1 MKLNQIFSNAPEIEI
16 EQLSIDSRLP
26 MKNAIFFCLNG
37 IKYDGHD
44 YVDEA
49 IDNGA
54 IVIIYEKPI
63 ETKRNAIYVKVN
75 SVNDS
80 LRKIAD
86 VFYNYPN
93 DGINE
98 YVVSGCYGR
107 SSVTN
112 IMRHFLNKKSK
123 CGYIGIFGINYN
135 QTQLSLTF
143 PALTSLDNLKM
154 LSRMKKENIKNC
166 VFESSPI
173 SLYYKKM
180 DVLKP
185 SVFIYTNTS
194 IYSADYKVCDA
205 NYYSYIR
212 RYLYTLED
220 HTCVLFNRDDK
231 SFDELKDSINN
242 YKTYGKDKDSD
253 YRINNI
259 VESTRST
266 KFEIIHDGI
275 TYSVISNLLCES
287 HVYNYVA
294 AVAALNINGYEIE
307 DIIENLKDLS
317 CIEGVFEPIDTN
329 NNIIVDCA
337 YNYDSIENILS
348 FAKRNYSGKKIAII
362 GINYSDDDA
371 RLKKII
377 KLADDYLDLLYVT
390 EDDSQEYAVI
400 DILNRLD
407 KYETKCNLVKCIRR
421 STAIELA
428 LEVLNKDDVLLIL
441 GKGSESYMNMGFGK
455 QFYSGDKHFV
465 VKYLNKRKDVENEII

>member
-1 MKLNQIFSNAPEIEI
+1 MKLNQIFNNAPEIEI

-54 IVIIYEKPI
+54 IVIIYEKTI

-75 SVNDS
+75 SVNES
-80 LRKIAD
+80 LHKIAD
-86 VFYNYPN
+86 VFYDNPN
-93 DGINE
+93 DGIDE
-98 YVVSGCYGR
+98 YIVSGCYGR
-107 SSVTN
+107 SSVSN
-112 IMRHFLNKKSK
+112 IIKHYLNKKSK
-123 CGYIGIFGINYN
+123 CGYIGIFGIIYN

-185 SVFIYTNTS
+185 KVFIYTNTS
-194 IYSADYKVCDA
+194 VYSADYKACDI
-205 NYYSYIR
+205 NYYSYLR

-220 HTCVLFNRDDK
+220 RTCVLFNGDD
-231 SFDELKDSINN
+231 SAFNELKDSVNN
-242 YKTYGKDKDSD
+242 YLTYGKDSKCD

-259 VESTRST
+259 VESRQGT
-266 KFEIIHDGI
+266 KFELIHDG
-275 TYSVISNLLCES
+275 TSYNVVTKLLSES

-294 AVAALNINGYEIE
+294 ALAALNTNGYDID
-307 DIIENLKDLS
+307 DIIKNLNDF
-317 CIEGVFEPIDTN
+317 EFVDGVIEPIKPK
-329 NNIIVDCA
+329 NNIIIDCA
-337 YNYDSIENILS
+337 YGFDSLENILS
-348 FAKRNYSGKKIAII
+348 YAKRNYSGKKIAIV
-362 GINYSDDDA
+362 GINYSDDDT
-371 RLKKII
+371 RLKKIL

-390 EDDSQEYAVI
+390 EDESQEYAVI

-407 KYETKCNLVKCIRR
+407 KFETNCNIVKCIRR
-421 STAIELA
+421 SSAIELA
-428 LEVLNKDDVLLIL
+428 IEVLNEDDVLLIL

-465 VKYLNKRKDVENEII
+465 VKYMNKREEIENEII